1 VDEIDKMDKNDQS
14 SMHEGMEQQSI
25 SVAKAGITATLQSRC
40 SVLGAANPKQG
51 RFDEF
56 SPIGEQINFPP
67 ALLSRFDVI
76 FVLQDKPDVER
87 DGLLARHILNVH
99 RGGAMLEQLRNDDT
113 EYTQEQV
120 ESVLSKVEPVLS
132 KDFLR
137 KFVAYAKRTCH
148 PVLTEEAR
156 DKLAAYYVDLRR
168 QAQGEESKAIPL
180 TARQLE
186 ALVRL
191 SEASARVRLSQK
203 VLPEDTDRAVQIFEY
218 YMKRIGGSEGGIMD
232 IDMVAS
238 GVSHSQ
244 RQSVGIVKGVI
255 RDLEAGSD
263 HGAEYAE
270 VVSQCE
276 RKGVTPDQVQKIVDR
291 LKQQGE
297 AYSPRENH
305 LKLTGR

>member
-1 VDEIDKMDKNDQS
+1 
-14 SMHEGMEQQSI
+14 
-25 SVAKAGITATLQSRC
+25 VA
-40 SVLGAANPKQG
+40 
-51 RFDEF
+51 
-56 SPIGEQINFPP
+56 
-67 ALLSRFDVI
+67 
-76 FVLQDKPDVER
+76 
-87 DGLLARHILNVH
+87 
-99 RGGAMLEQLRNDDT
+99 
-113 EYTQEQV
+113 
-120 ESVLSKVEPVLS
+120 

-148 PVLTEEAR
+148 PVLTEDAR
-156 DKLAAYYVDLRR
+156 DRLVTYYVDLRR
-168 QAQGEESKAIPL
+168 QGSGEDNKAIPL

-191 SEASARVRLSQK
+191 SESSARVRLSPE
-203 VLPEDTDRAVQIFEY
+203 VSPEDTDRAIGIFEY
-218 YMKRIGGSEGGIMD
+218 YMKRIGGGEGGIMD

-255 RDLEAGSD
+255 RRLEAGTD
-263 HGAEYAE
+263 HGAEYSE
-270 VVSQCE
+270 VA
-276 RKGVTPDQVQKIVDR
+276 PDKVQSIVER

>member
-1 VDEIDKMDKNDQS
+1 
-14 SMHEGMEQQSI
+14 
-25 SVAKAGITATLQSRC
+25 VAKAGITATLQSRC
-40 SVLGAANPKQG
+40 SVLGAANPKMG

-56 SPIGEQINFPP
+56 ASIAEQINFPP

-76 FVLQDKPDVER
+76 FILRDQPDAGR
-87 DGLLARHILNVH
+87 DALLAKFILNVH
-99 RGGAMLEQLRNDDT
+99 RGGAMLEQIRHEDSLHT
-113 EYTQEQV
+113 EDEVDLLLARTAP
-120 ESVLSKVEPVLS
+120 PVA

-148 PVLTEEAR
+148 PVLTEDAR
-156 DKLAAYYVDLRR
+156 DRLVTYYVDLRR
-168 QAQGEESKAIPL
+168 QGSGEDNKAIPL

-191 SEASARVRLSQK
+191 SESSARVRLSPE
-203 VLPEDTDRAVQIFEY
+203 VSPEDTDRAIGIFEY
-218 YMKRIGGSEGGIMD
+218 YMKRIGGGEGGIMD

-255 RDLEAGSD
+255 RRLEAGTD
-263 HGAEYAE
+263 HGAEYSE
-270 VVSQCE
+270 VVRECE
-276 RKGVTPDQVQKIVDR
+276 REGVAPDKVQSIVER